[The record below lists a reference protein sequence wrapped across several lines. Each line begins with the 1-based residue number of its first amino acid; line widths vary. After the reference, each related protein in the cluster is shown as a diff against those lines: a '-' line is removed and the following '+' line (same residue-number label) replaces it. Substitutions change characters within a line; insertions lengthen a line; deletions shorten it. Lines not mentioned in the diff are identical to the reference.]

1 MSPPA
6 ERLDTFT
13 IALPEPVD
21 VNRARQ
27 PGNESERLLFRNL
40 FQNLVRLD
48 CLGELRPGITS
59 WNQESDGTWA
69 LTLQENA
76 RYRSGRPLPV
86 TDVVSTL
93 ASAAGSR
100 PPGIDSAAVLNDR
113 QIRLFSSG
121 RPDSV
126 LRALADPALAIL
138 EDVPSA
144 DSSTG
149 EEFFAI
155 PAQGPRPVIGFRL
168 HLGDSRDAL
177 DRGADLLVTR
187 DPALVEYAA
196 GRPEFTL
203 HALPWDKTY
212 VLAQPARAQ
221 SLAAVSTDAERQSL
235 ARDAVDA
242 EARPAEPPF
251 WWSER
256 SCPAGEPPVAVST
269 SDRIVYLREDAVAR
283 ALAERLV
290 ALAGPANRL
299 RAAGLEQSELAGAL
313 RSGSERAY
321 VLGLPRKALQPCREL
336 SNFPAGTRIQT
347 LIDSRA
353 HAIVR
358 LGAPPLSVDWDGTVR
373 VVSP

>member
-6 ERLDTFT
+6 ESLDTFT
-13 IALPEPVD
+13 IALSEPVD
-21 VNRARQ
+21 INRARR
-27 PGNESERLLFRNL
+27 PGNESEQLLFRNL
-40 FQNLVRLD
+40 FQNPVRLD
-48 CLGELRPGITS
+48 CLGELRPGIMAWT
-59 WNQESDGTWA
+59 QESDGTWT

-76 RYRSGRPLPV
+76 RYRSGRPLPL

-93 ASAAGSR
+93 AASAGSR
-100 PPGIDSAAVLNDR
+100 PPGIDSVAVLNDR
-113 QIRLFSSG
+113 QIRLFSTGS
-121 RPDSV
+121 PDSV
-126 LRALADPALAIL
+126 LRAMADPALAIL
-138 EDVPSA
+138 EDVPSG
-144 DSSTG
+144 DSATA
-149 EEFFAI
+149 EESFDI
-155 PAQGPRPVIGFRL
+155 PAQGPRPVIRFRL

-203 HALPWDKTY
+203 HPLPWDKTY

-221 SLAAVSTDAERQSL
+221 SLAAGSTDAERQSL

-242 EARPAEPPF
+242 DARPSEPPF

-256 SCPAGEPPVAVST
+256 SCPAGEPAIAST

-290 ALAGPANRL
+290 ALAAPANRL
-299 RAAGLEQSELAGAL
+299 RAVALEQSELAGAL

-321 VLGLPRKALQPCREL
+321 VLGLPRKPLQPCREL
-336 SNFPAGTRIQT
+336 SNFPADTRILA

>member
-6 ERLDTFT
+6 ESLDTFT
-13 IALPEPVD
+13 IALSEPVD
-21 VNRARQ
+21 INRARR
-27 PGNESERLLFRNL
+27 PGNESEQLLFRNL
-40 FQNLVRLD
+40 FQNPVRLD
-48 CLGELRPGITS
+48 CLGELRPGIMAWT
-59 WNQESDGTWA
+59 QESDGTWT
-69 LTLQENA
+69 LTLEENA
-76 RYRSGRPLPV
+76 RYRSGRPLPL

-93 ASAAGSR
+93 AATAGSS

-113 QIRLFSSG
+113 QMRLFFTG
-121 RPDSV
+121 NPDSV
-126 LRALADPALAIL
+126 LRAMADPALAIL
-138 EDVPSA
+138 EDVPLA
-144 DSSTG
+144 GSSTG
-149 EEFFAI
+149 DESFDM
-155 PAQGPRPVIGFRL
+155 PAQGPRPVIRFRF

-203 HALPWDKTY
+203 HPLPWDKTY

-221 SLAAVSTDAERQSL
+221 SLAAGSTDAERQSL

-242 EARPAEPPF
+242 DARPAEPPF

-256 SCPAGEPPVAVST
+256 SCSANEPAAVAST
-269 SDRIVYLREDAVAR
+269 SDRIVYLREDVVAR

-290 ALAGPANRL
+290 ALAGPSNRL
-299 RAAGLEQSELAGAL
+299 RAAALEQSELAGAL

-321 VLGLPRKALQPCREL
+321 VLGLSRKPLQPCREL
-336 SNFPAGTRIQT
+336 SNFPAGTRILA